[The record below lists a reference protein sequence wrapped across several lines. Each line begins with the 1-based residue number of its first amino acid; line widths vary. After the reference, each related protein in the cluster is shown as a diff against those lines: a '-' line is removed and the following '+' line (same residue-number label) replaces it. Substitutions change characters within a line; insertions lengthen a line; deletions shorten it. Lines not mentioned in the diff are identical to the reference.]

1 MVGSWL
7 DLCWFIEVLKRTIQ
21 RMKYCSRNLISC
33 CMVMREGS
41 AAPPSMSTA
50 DINTLIK
57 QAGGV

>member
-1 MVGSWL
+1 
-7 DLCWFIEVLKRTIQ
+7 
-21 RMKYCSRNLISC
+21 
-33 CMVMREGS
+33 MVMREGS